1 MILLPSILGISAAA
15 LLLITGYLLGVQRG
29 FRAREQLRERILQQ
43 DGQLQQ
49 VQQRL
54 LQKEASTGADFLR
67 EDFGKLVEALT
78 RQGYVVQ
85 QMLEP
90 LARRDSEVE
99 NLRELVQHVVAP
111 LAQRDRL
118 DYALSNLQT
127 DSGRRDALTLL
138 LDQIAEKGH
147 FWAVLL
153 SGEEGLPL
161 ATNNNSKD
169 FVERLTAVASLALLF
184 ADRISRNGATAPL
197 SLMMHDEANMT
208 TLCRIF
214 RVGGQRLLLT
224 AVSTGTNLTPT
235 SLDPALTK
243 VDRALSRRI
252 EQ

>member
-29 FRAREQLRERILQQ
+29 FRAREQLRERVMQQ
-43 DGQLQQ
+43 DRQLQQ
-49 VQQRL
+49 VQERL
-54 LQKEASTGADFLR
+54 LQKEENTSAEYLR

-78 RQGYVVQ
+78 RQGYAVQ
-85 QMLEP
+85 KMLEP
-90 LARRDSEVE
+90 LARRDEEVE
-99 NLRELVQHVVAP
+99 NLRELVQHVVTP

-118 DYALSNLQT
+118 DYELANLEANP
-127 DSGRRDALTLL
+127 GRRDALTLL

-161 ATNNNSKD
+161 ATNNNAKD
-169 FVERLTAVASLALLF
+169 LAEKLTAVASLALLF
-184 ADRISRNGATAPL
+184 ADRISRHGATAPL
-197 SLMMHDEANMT
+197 SLMLHDEANMT

-224 AVSTGTNLTPT
+224 AMSTGTHLTPT
-235 SLDPALTK
+235 SLDPALPK
-243 VDRALSRRI
+243 VDMALSRRV
-252 EQ
+252 E